1 MKLIITIVSR
11 DDASAVMR
19 ELVKNKFFVTKLAS
33 SGGFLRSGN
42 TTLMIGTSDENVD
55 KAINLITENSKNR
68 KELVPNS
75 IVSDFGMFSSS
86 PIEVT
91 VGGATM
97 FVVNVEKIVKVWVG
111 FYPTLFS
118 FDNFLDFL

>member
-11 DDASAVMR
+11 DDVSVVMH
-19 ELVKNKFFVTKLAS
+19 ELVKHNFFVTKLAS
-33 SGGFLRSGN
+33 TGGFLRSGN
-42 TTLMIGTSDENVD
+42 TTLMIGTTDENVD
-55 KAINLITENSKNR
+55 QAISIITENSKNR

-75 IVSDFGMFSSS
+75 VVSEFGMFASS

-97 FVVNVEKIVKVWVG
+97 FVIDVEKIIKV
-111 FYPTLFS
+111 
-118 FDNFLDFL
+118 